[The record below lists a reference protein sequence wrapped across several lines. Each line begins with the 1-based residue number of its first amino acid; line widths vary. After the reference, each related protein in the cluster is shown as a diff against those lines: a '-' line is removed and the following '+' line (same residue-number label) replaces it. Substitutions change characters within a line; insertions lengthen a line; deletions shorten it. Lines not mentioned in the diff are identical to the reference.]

1 MRRAAEGTTTTGR
14 ANRTCVNHLIAMRGQ
29 GLKLTERSRNIF
41 SEYDM
46 RNPAEMEAL
55 RIDTLRA
62 LETTGAEA
70 RARFAAKPPPKIKK
84 GKKNRKPKK

>member
-1 MRRAAEGTTTTGR
+1 MRRAAEGTTTTG
-14 ANRTCVNHLIAMRGQ
+14 AASSTALNHLIAMRGQ
-29 GLKLTERSRNIF
+29 GLKLSYEARTIF
-41 SEYDM
+41 SEYDT

>member
-1 MRRAAEGTTTTGR
+1 MRRAAEGTTTTG
-14 ANRTCVNHLIAMRGQ
+14 ATSSTALNHLIGMRGAA
-29 GLKLTERSRNIF
+29 LSLSERSRQVF
-41 SEYDM
+41 GEYDA

-70 RARFAAKPPPKIKK
+70 RARFAAKPPKIKK